1 VVNTC
6 NPSTGEAGGLGVEG
20 QSELHRENLS
30 KIKKEK
36 GRREGRKEGGREGRR
51 EGREAGR
58 KGGREGEKK
67 GREGKGKK
75 LGVMVGGRKIVSSR
89 PTQAR

>member
-36 GRREGRKEGGREGRR
+36 GRREGRTEGGREGT
-51 EGREAGR
+51 
-58 KGGREGEKK
+58 
-67 GREGKGKK
+67 K